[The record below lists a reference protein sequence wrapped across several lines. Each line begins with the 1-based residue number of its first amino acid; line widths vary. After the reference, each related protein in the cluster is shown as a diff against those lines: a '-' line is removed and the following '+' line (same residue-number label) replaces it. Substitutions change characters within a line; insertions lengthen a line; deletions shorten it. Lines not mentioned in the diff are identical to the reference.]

1 MSGMAAF
8 STGTQVGEP
17 ERRRVNR
24 ERRQILNA
32 VADFPL
38 IDSRFWKDIRA
49 RFPQDVEVQFRGLHP
64 DADSLI
70 MQDDGFECLTRL
82 YFLIKEEGSVSYSQ
96 RLWASVRGRFAK
108 GRKPEI
114 EEIKVTEF

>member
-1 MSGMAAF
+1 M
-8 STGTQVGEP
+8 
-17 ERRRVNR
+17 
-24 ERRQILNA
+24 
-32 VADFPL
+32 
-38 IDSRFWKDIRA
+38 
-49 RFPQDVEVQFRGLHP
+49 QFRGLHP

-70 MQDDGFECLTRL
+70 MHDNGFECLTRL
-82 YFLIKEEGSVSYSQ
+82 YFLIKEEGNVSYSE